1 VPQYVES
8 LAGRVQITSAA
19 LGRQHTLFLD
29 ASGQAWA
36 TGENKE
42 GQCGLGTPLEEMAR
56 RQRQQWELGAF
67 LQLTPG
73 GGSGASSSGQGVVT
87 SGGGAAAAAAQQ
99 RQAAAGGWAAAQ
111 QQQQQQLAYEQQQF
125 DRSVEYFS
133 QNSWQATNL
142 KPFVEHRQR
151 AAELDAAVAMWVLP
165 AAVLHGGGC
174 VLVANGLPGL
184 LLLLPLWVPHTH
196 FQVLSVYRL
205 YCPACRYDGDLK
217 SLVARQS
224 AWQRFE
230 AAKGAGG

>member
-1 VPQYVES
+1 VPQFVES

-67 LQLTPG
+67 LQFTPG
-73 GGSGASSSGQGVVT
+73 GGGASSSSGQGVT
-87 SGGGAAAAAAQQ
+87 AGGGGGGAAAAAAQQ
-99 RQAAAGGWAAAQ
+99 QRQAAGGGWAAA
-111 QQQQQQLAYEQQQF
+111 QQQQQLAYEQQQF

-165 AAVLHGGGC
+165 CAARG
-174 VLVANGLPGL
+174 
-184 LLLLPLWVPHTH
+184 
-196 FQVLSVYRL
+196 VLSVGR
-205 YCPACRYDGDLK
+205 CW
-217 SLVARQS
+217 LV
-224 AWQRFE
+224 W
-230 AAKGAGG
+230 AAAAAAAAGTTRAF